1 MHKSWWVT
9 QLDRKQFTDQLTHVA
24 DFASAKVY
32 RLNLVSSEVTVIR
45 VYSSVFTLV
54 DPRDQLQ
61 LSYEEPSE
69 EGSKSRWT
77 LKKVPLHVAKKL
89 PFATYVDVGNNMI
102 RVFEEVSEFTR
113 RY

>member
-1 MHKSWWVT
+1 MYKSWWVT
-9 QLDRKQFTDQLTHVA
+9 QLDRKQFIDQLTHVMGFDTSNA
-24 DFASAKVY
+24 Y
-32 RLNLVSSEVTVIR
+32 RLNQVTQNVTTII
-45 VYSSVFTLV
+45 VDASVFSLQ

-61 LSYEEPSE
+61 LSYEESPE
-69 EGSKSRWT
+69 APFNRWI